1 MEKAAITTHEEL
13 QAHIAELR
21 ATLDVQGMAL
31 NNHFSEFVQS
41 ISPFEAVKSSIHE
54 LVADKEVQFDLV
66 KGGLNLGANFLI
78 ERIFNRNH
86 DVKGFLSSTVIE
98 KVSSSFIQA
107 NAASIM
113 VGITKLFS
121 KKQPAED
128 DSDEVCD

>member
-21 ATLDVQGMAL
+21 TKLELQGIAL
-31 NNHFSEFVQS
+31 NDHFSEFVHS

-86 DVKGFLSSTVIE
+86 DVKGFLSSTIIE

-113 VGITKLFS
+113 VGVTKLFS

-128 DSDEVCD
+128 ASDEVCD